1 MDLRAYSKQK
11 YWMTWKKNSKT
22 TIIITHS
29 YLLNPRL
36 FHTTDLIQTCR
47 VIRTFSTKNLQWWN
61 FSNPNPA
68 PDKPQSILNST
79 ITGALHWTNPSKEDD
94 SSIDLSVE
102 RLPLSMT
109 MRSPFMM
116 RIIGRDRPSNWWL
129 TRNLILKISTSWD
142 CKWPRYS
149 KKTIRSRSKS
159 RHCKTHWTI
168 REVYLMFKFAQYFLA
183 HNNKTSQ

>member
-1 MDLRAYSKQK
+1 
-11 YWMTWKKNSKT
+11 MTWKKNSKT

-36 FHTTDLIQTCR
+36 FHTTELIQTCR
-47 VIRTFSTKNLQWWN
+47 EIRTFSTKSLQWWN
-61 FSNPNPA
+61 FSNHNPA
-68 PDKPQSILNST
+68 PDKPQSILNSI
-79 ITGALHWTNPSKEDD
+79 ITGALHWTNLSKEDD

-102 RLPLSMT
+102 RPPLSMT

-116 RIIGRDRPSNWWL
+116 RTIGRDRPSNWWL

-142 CKWPRYS
+142 CKWPRYN

-168 REVYLMFKFAQYFLA
+168 TEVYLMFKFGQFFLA

>member
-1 MDLRAYSKQK
+1 MDLRAYLEQK

-47 VIRTFSTKNLQWWN
+47 ESRTFSTKSRQWWN
-61 FSNPNPA
+61 FSNPSPA
-68 PDKPQSILNST
+68 PDKTQSILNST
-79 ITGALHWTNPSKEDD
+79 ITGPLQWTNPSKEDD

-102 RLPLSMT
+102 LLPLLTT
-109 MRSPFMM
+109 MRSPYMM
-116 RIIGRDRPSNWWL
+116 KTIGRDRSSNWWL

-142 CKWPRYS
+142 SKWPRYS
-149 KKTIRSRSKS
+149 KKTIRSKSKS
-159 RHCKTHWTI
+159 RHCKTNWMI
-168 REVYLMFKFAQYFLA
+168 REVYLMFKFAQFFLA
-183 HNNKTSQ
+183 HNNKTSL